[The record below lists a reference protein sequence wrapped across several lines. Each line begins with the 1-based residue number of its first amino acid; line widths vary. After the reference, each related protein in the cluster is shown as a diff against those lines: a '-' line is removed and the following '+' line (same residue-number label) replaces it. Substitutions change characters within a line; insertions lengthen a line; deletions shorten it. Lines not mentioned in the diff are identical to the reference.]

1 MGRSLLIHPVLLLP
15 NHPLLSE
22 QGFCMPELEGNGEE
36 RWGAY
41 AIKGML
47 QGVALDGNASAT
59 IEDLSPA
66 FSPICSESGQVRE
79 VFL

>member
-1 MGRSLLIHPVLLLP
+1 
-15 NHPLLSE
+15 
-22 QGFCMPELEGNGEE
+22 MPELEGNGEE

>member
-15 NHPLLSE
+15 NHPLLLE

-59 IEDLSPA
+59 VEDLSPA
-66 FSPICSESGQVRE
+66 FEPVFSESCQIGKV
-79 VFL
+79 LL